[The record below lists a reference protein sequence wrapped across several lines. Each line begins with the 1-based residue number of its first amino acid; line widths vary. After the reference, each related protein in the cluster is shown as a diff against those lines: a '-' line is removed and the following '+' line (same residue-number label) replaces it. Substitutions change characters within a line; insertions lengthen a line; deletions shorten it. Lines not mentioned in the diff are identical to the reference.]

1 MYSVSSELY
10 GQVAASLAEAI
21 GASNYFSGSVDAAAD
36 GVAWRLTASVIVYR
50 RRVSLPEGEED
61 AIVDL
66 VPVWWEFHTVA
77 PDGEMLNDFSFDDLR
92 NAIRNS

>member
-36 GVAWRLTASVIVYR
+36 GVAWRLTASVIV
-50 RRVSLPEGEED
+50 
-61 AIVDL
+61 
-66 VPVWWEFHTVA
+66 
-77 PDGEMLNDFSFDDLR
+77 
-92 NAIRNS
+92 